1 MDLPELWKRH
11 QNAPFPPSALGLT
24 VGDVKLV
31 RLDAEVGAVLTASL
45 RTDGIPRA
53 LPPAR
58 TAALTG
64 GLDLVRKALKEAPL
78 DPEAREYFGRLETL
92 ALAVLAL
99 RG

>member
-11 QNAPFPPSALGLT
+11 QNAPFPSAAVGLT

-53 LPPAR
+53 LSAAR
-58 TAALTG
+58 TMALSA
-64 GLDLVRKALKEAPL
+64 GLDLVRKALREAPL
-78 DPEAREYFGRLETL
+78 DPETREYFGRLETL

-99 RG
+99 KG